1 MSSLLFF
8 LLFAI
13 AAAQIDFDGHVVFR
27 LQASEQS
34 QIRSLEILKS
44 APQYFDFWTSLS
56 TSRPIDIRVH
66 PDKIVETKELFQGL
80 NIKYE
85 VMIDNVQSLIDS
97 QRQAP
102 QKALDLMSDDWYQHY
117 HTYDE
122 NIQWLLNLASTYP
135 NMTELVNVGSTY
147 EGRSLVALRVFSPST
162 TSHKRS
168 IWIDAGIHAREW
180 ITTATV
186 NYILGHLL
194 SDYVNDTSVKSILD
208 NADIYVLTMFN
219 PDGYVYSWTTDR
231 MWRKT
236 RSPNTGSRCWGTDAN
251 RNWDWH
257 WDGSGSSTNPC
268 ADDYRGSAP
277 FSEVETKTVSSF
289 LTTIPNLV
297 GYINF
302 HSYSQ
307 LWMYPWGYTYL
318 PTSDKTTL
326 DECAKASV
334 QALENVYG
342 TKYEYGQ
349 ISTTIYIASG
359 NTVDWTYGELNAKY
373 SMAVELRDT
382 GRYGFLLPED
392 QIVPSGI
399 ETFAGFKAYAQYV
412 VKHT

>member
-1 MSSLLFF
+1 MSL
-8 LLFAI
+8 
-13 AAAQIDFDGHVVFR
+13 AA
-27 LQASEQS
+27 
-34 QIRSLEILKS
+34 
-44 APQYFDFWTSLS
+44 
-56 TSRPIDIRVH
+56 
-66 PDKIVETKELFQGL
+66 
-80 NIKYE
+80 
-85 VMIDNVQSLIDS
+85 
-97 QRQAP
+97 
-102 QKALDLMSDDWYQHY
+102 
-117 HTYDE
+117 
-122 NIQWLLNLASTYP
+122 TYP
-135 NMTELVNVGSTY
+135 NMTELINIGTSY
-147 EGRSLVALRVFSPST
+147 EGRSLLAVRVFSPDST
-162 TSHKRS
+162 GDKRA

-180 ITTATV
+180 ITTATI

-194 SDYVNDTSVKSILD
+194 SDYHNDTDIRTIL
-208 NADIYVLTMFN
+208 ASSDIYVLPMFN
-219 PDGYVYSWTTDR
+219 PDGYDYSWETDR

-236 RSPNTGSRCWGTDAN
+236 RSPNQGSRCYGTDAN

-277 FSEVETKTVSSF
+277 FSEIETKTVSNF
-289 LTTIPNLV
+289 LASIPNLV

-318 PTSDKTTL
+318 APSDKTTM
-326 DECAKASV
+326 DECAKTSV
-334 QALENVYG
+334 QALEAVYG
-342 TKYEYGQ
+342 TKYDYGQ

-359 NTVDWTYGELNAKY
+359 NTCDWTYGELDVIF

-399 ETFAGFKAYAQYV
+399 ETFAGFKAYAKFV